1 MKLKNLFIQDYKAF
15 KDFSLDLTASSKGD
29 ALDFVVLAGI
39 NGSGKTTLLEFIKT
53 HTDIHKPVPH
63 HSSLRFDLNDV
74 IFNGISLGSDFLIN
88 GNNPAVDV
96 LNYINAQKAGLDGTA
111 IQNYCRPYIMNHLI
125 YLDVSRPNTT
135 NIEQSIQKFIDTLI
149 YEHGN
154 SALLAYQ
161 ELRDKLSFLL
171 AQFDLKVDFKTLNK
185 DKKVF
190 FTNKRGEEIELS
202 QLSTGEQ
209 ALLSKLFYF
218 YLADIRDSIIL
229 IDEPELSL
237 HPKWQSH
244 IVALYRQ
251 LAKEKNNQIILA
263 THSPQIIASTP
274 PESLFLLRWDDDKI
288 VAKNADGYGMTVN
301 DVLLKV
307 MEVDSLRDP
316 EIQAK
321 YNDVEQ
327 KLITGEYRTST
338 TFEAEFTELA
348 QVMTNDP
355 IELGLLRAER
365 LRQDKKYAQG

>member
-1 MKLKNLFIQDYKAF
+1 MKLKTLFIKNHKAF
-15 KDFSLDLTASSKGD
+15 KDFSLDVTQSDGE
-29 ALDFVVLAGI
+29 ALDLVVLAGI
-39 NGSGKTTLLEFIKT
+39 NGSGKTTLLEFIRDN
-53 HTDIHKPVPH
+53 HDETD
-63 HSSLRFDLNDV
+63 
-74 IFNGISLGSDFLIN
+74 
-88 GNNPAVDV
+88 
-96 LNYINAQKAGLDGTA
+96 YI
-111 IQNYCRPYIMNHLI
+111 I
-125 YLDVSRPNTT
+125 YLDVSKPDTT
-135 NIEQSIQKFIDTLI
+135 NIEQSIIKFVDMIV
-149 YEHGN
+149 YEQEK
-154 SALLAYQ
+154 SAKVAYQ
-161 ELRDKLSFLL
+161 EMQDKLSILFE
-171 AQFDLKVDFKTLNK
+171 QFGLIIQFKTLNK

-218 YLADIRDSIIL
+218 YLADVRDSIIL

-274 PESLFLLRWDDDKI
+274 PESLFLLTWEGDKI

-316 EIQAK
+316 AIQAK
-321 YNDVEQ
+321 YDDIEN
-327 KLITGEYRTST
+327 KIITGDYRTSE
-338 TFEAEFTELA
+338 TFQTEFAELETL
-348 QVMTNDP
+348 MINDP
-355 IELGLLRAER
+355 IELGLLRAEKM
-365 LRQDKKYAQG
+365 RQDKKYAQG